1 MKQLISSMVAT
12 LVFLLILLLSAGRLD
27 YWQAWLY
34 AAISALMNVCTRF
47 ALRRAPDVER
57 ERSKPGEGTKGW
69 DKSLLGVGLLLNIV
83 TFVVAGLDSGR
94 YHFQPQIAF
103 GWSVVGTVLS
113 VSGMGLFL
121 RALMEN
127 RFFSSVVRI
136 QTDRGHTV
144 CTTGPY
150 RWVRHPGYVGMII
163 GTVGM
168 PLLFTSAWSTVP
180 VLLSVLVIVLR
191 TRLEDRTLA
200 TELPG
205 YEDYQRVT
213 RYRLIPG
220 LW

>member
-1 MKQLISSMVAT
+1 MKQLISSLIAT

-27 YWQAWLY
+27 YWQAWVY
-34 AAISALMNVCTRF
+34 AAVSVLMSVCTRI
-47 ALRRAPDVER
+47 ALRDAPDVER
-57 ERSKPGEGTKGW
+57 ERSKPGEGTKAW
-69 DKSLLGVGLLLNIV
+69 DKSLLGIGLLLNIV

-94 YHFQPQIAF
+94 FHWAPRLTL
-103 GWSVVGTVLS
+103 GWSVAGTVLS
-113 VSGMGLFL
+113 VLGMGLFL
-121 RALMEN
+121 RALKEN

-163 GTVGM
+163 GTLAM
-168 PLLFTSAWSTVP
+168 PLLFTSAWSALP
-180 VLLSVLVIVLR
+180 VLLSVIVLVVR

-200 TELPG
+200 AELPG
-205 YEDYQRVT
+205 YEDYARST